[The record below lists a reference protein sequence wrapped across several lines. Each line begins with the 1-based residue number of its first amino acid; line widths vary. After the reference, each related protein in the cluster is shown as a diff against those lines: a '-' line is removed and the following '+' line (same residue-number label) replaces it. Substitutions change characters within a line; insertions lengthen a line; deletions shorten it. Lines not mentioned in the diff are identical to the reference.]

1 MPDRTINVR
10 NTSDFPS
17 LNGQNT
23 TVLPC
28 ARTRKQNQPVNTQ
41 DLSSFPALGQ
51 EPTVPLSK
59 SVQKSSANNSKLA
72 AAAVLKKPAEPSR
85 LDRNKDAVAGSSGV
99 RLPNQA
105 RDFPSLDG
113 NQQTTN
119 RVKEAA
125 LTSANPASS
134 SWVSKTKTTNE
145 NGSQDEKKKNKKEMP
160 AIKKKIAEAPKV
172 PGPSDFPNLNKKL
185 EPSKSNLSKLG
196 NKKKMDNIK
205 KTSGS
210 SVESN
215 NNSSNSNQNVKK
227 NGIVVVPQNINTT
240 ENNNNSNN
248 SKKDNSKSVGEN
260 NKENNRPKSK
270 LIEQPVPQCNGVDA
284 TTKKSAS
291 PNNNNKDNIKTVELK
306 KELNKK
312 KESAPVMEKLEEN
325 TVVSDTNNP
334 KDKKKRKKNENY
346 GRETVPTVST
356 TISQQSQRNFSKS
369 ESSSMCN
376 TPKIPPG
383 FENNFHHTSAV
394 HRAPPGLTAGNLVD
408 QKAPPGLSRFTENT
422 RTKQFEYI
430 HPVDSTIRNKVLIN
444 TLVSS
449 LKPAYDKNFDTFEH
463 FKNMST
469 RFRKNKITGRSF
481 YLYCEEALYPHNFD
495 TLFLELVS
503 LLPDIQKQQVRSIC
517 YLSIIVINLCCS
529 YICFHGLTFVQTL
542 SKHLIFNVC
551 RVIS

>member
-1 MPDRTINVR
+1 MLFRHSSANVPDRTINVR
-10 NTSDFPS
+10 NTLDFPS

-28 ARTRKQNQPVNTQ
+28 ARTRKQNQSVNTQ

-51 EPTVPLSK
+51 EPTTQSSK
-59 SVQKSSANNSKLA
+59 PMQKSSANNNKLA
-72 AAAVLKKPAEPSR
+72 VAAVLKKPAEPSR
-85 LDRNKDAVAGSSGV
+85 LDRNKDAAAGPSGV

-119 RVKEAA
+119 KVKEAA
-125 LTSANPASS
+125 LTSANHASS

-145 NGSQDEKKKNKKEMP
+145 NGSQDEKKKTKKEMP

-196 NKKKMDNIK
+196 NKKKTENNTK

-210 SVESN
+210 PVENN
-215 NNSSNSNQNVKK
+215 NNSTSNQNVKK
-227 NGIVVVPQNINTT
+227 NGMVVVPQSINTT
-240 ENNNNSNN
+240 ENNNNNNN
-248 SKKDNSKSVGEN
+248 SKKDNNKSVG
-260 NKENNRPKSK
+260 ENNRPKSK
-270 LIEQPVPQCNGVDA
+270 SIEQPVPQCNGVDA

-291 PNNNNKDNIKTVELK
+291 PNNNNNTKTVELK
-306 KELNKK
+306 KELTKK
-312 KESAPVMEKLEEN
+312 KESAPLMEKLEEN
-325 TVVSDTNNP
+325 TVAGDVNNL

-346 GRETVPTVST
+346 GRETVATIS

-369 ESSSMCN
+369 ESSATCN

-383 FENNFHHTSAV
+383 FEHNFHHTSAV
-394 HRAPPGLTAGNLVD
+394 HRAPPGLTAGNPVD
-408 QKAPPGLSRFTENT
+408 QKAPPGLLRFTDNK
-422 RTKQFEYI
+422 RTKPFEYV
-430 HPVDSTIRNKVLIN
+430 HPVDSTVRNKVLIN

-449 LKPAYDKNFDTFEH
+449 LKPVHDKTFDTFEY
-463 FKNMST
+463 FKDMST
-469 RFRKNKITGRSF
+469 QFRKNKISGRSF
-481 YLYCEEALYPHNFD
+481 YLYCAEALYPHNFD

-503 LLPDIQKQQVRSIC
+503 LLPDIQKQQVRSMC
-517 YLSIIVINLCCS
+517 YLLIIVVKNLSCS
-529 YICFHGLTFVQTL
+529 YINFHCLTFVQ
-542 SKHLIFNVC
+542 I
-551 RVIS
+551 